1 MSEWKFVCLSTTL
14 WQSKQT
20 QDLLNKHNIEFL
32 SLKYS
37 GVCTHIKSKYDFRVS
52 TD

>member
-1 MSEWKFVCLSTTL
+1 MEVCLSQYYTVATKTN
-14 WQSKQT
+14 S
-20 QDLLNKHNIEFL
+20 DLLNKYNIEFL